1 MWRSVQRDEKGKEES
16 VILLVLVV
24 SGSSIRKGSGN
35 LEAHRGE
42 SFNELAPNLV
52 PFLLRRNSLNT
63 NTTYDDDDE
72 TSIITP
78 GHPYSYFMSM
88 LYCLPST
95 RQCRN
100 EKVNIEVV

>member
-1 MWRSVQRDEKGKEES
+1 MRKERRR
-16 VILLVLVV
+16 VLYYYIII
-24 SGSSIRKGSGN
+24 SKYSSSIRKGSGN

-52 PFLLRRNSLNT
+52 PFLLRHNSLNT

>member
-1 MWRSVQRDEKGKEES
+1 MMRKEERR
-16 VILLVLVV
+16 IVLYYFII
-24 SGSSIRKGSGN
+24 SSSSSIRKGSGN

>member
-16 VILLVLVV
+16 IILLLVV
-24 SGSSIRKGSGN
+24 VSSSSIRK
-35 LEAHRGE
+35 EAVIWKHIGGG
-42 SFNELAPNLV
+42 FNELFKPCSV
-52 PFLLRRNSLNT
+52 STRRNSLNI